1 MEIMLIKK
9 VGTNWQFDNILVYW
23 EMMMMMKMGTNWKSL
38 VQNEAWIKCGC
49 SYGYQI
55 VLFFGLVEGISTNEA
70 DFSSEIRRYIL
81 SDGIYLSIKS

>member
-1 MEIMLIKK
+1 MFASLGVNFNECLIICFFMEIMLIKK

-55 VLFFGLVEGISTNEA
+55 ILFFGLKM
-70 DFSSEIRRYIL
+70 YQL
-81 SDGIYLSIKS
+81 YC